1 MVRAQAELNDRLT
14 RLFEAHRD
22 ELGVSPGV
30 AAAALRSLIFGAGR
44 FELGLGPSL
53 TPTQIADL
61 VLNGVLR
68 REQP

>member
-1 MVRAQAELNDRLT
+1 MVRAQAELNARLT

-22 ELGVSPGV
+22 ELAVAPDV

-61 VLNGVLR
+61 VLNGVRR
-68 REQP
+68 REA